1 VCTSDLK
8 VFKSENFTFELQNK
22 EPLNVEELLYRFF
35 DITTPQNRFLSDRIV
50 RLLNLLANE
59 KISYQNLEN
68 EISRIRENSYDP
80 KQQEVLSEILNIAI
94 DLTTPDNLQ

>member
-1 VCTSDLK
+1 MILT
-8 VFKSENFTFELQNK
+8 
-22 EPLNVEELLYRFF
+22 
-35 DITTPQNRFLSDRIV
+35 
-50 RLLNLLANE
+50 